1 MTPVRTRIIAAAA
14 VVAGLAAGAT
24 GVALADN
31 TPTATVSPTPSASPS
46 PDAKGDGARP
56 DRPKRLRPGGP
67 HELGKLGGRGAL
79 HGEFVVPDGSGGFR
93 TMVVQRGEVTAVSK
107 TEITVVSEDKF
118 STTYAVTEDTLVN
131 AARDGITTIK
141 KGAKVNVAATKVGDK
156 ATALHIG
163 DQSARKAMR
172 ERMGL
177 DGSATGV

>member
-1 MTPVRTRIIAAAA
+1 MF
-14 VVAGLAAGAT
+14 
-24 GVALADN
+24 
-31 TPTATVSPTPSASPS
+31 
-46 PDAKGDGARP
+46 
-56 DRPKRLRPGGP
+56 
-67 HELGKLGGRGAL
+67 GGRAL
-79 HGEFVVPDGSGGFR
+79 HGEFVVPDGNGGFR

-107 TEITVVSEDKF
+107 TSITVVSEDKF

-141 KGAKVNVAATKVGDK
+141 KGAQVSVAATKVGDK
-156 ATALHIG
+156 ATAVHIG